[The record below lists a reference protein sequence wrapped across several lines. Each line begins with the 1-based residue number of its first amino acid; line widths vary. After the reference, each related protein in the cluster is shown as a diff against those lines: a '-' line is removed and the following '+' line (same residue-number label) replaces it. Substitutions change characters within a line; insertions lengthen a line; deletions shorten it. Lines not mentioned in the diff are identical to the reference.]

1 MKWMSDFVNKI
12 FAETGS
18 KVSEDE
24 EIVSF
29 NTEYIRDAYKLF
41 MDLPKE

>member
-1 MKWMSDFVNKI
+1 MDWMLDFVNKI
-12 FAETGS
+12 FSDTGS
-18 KVSEDE
+18 KVTGDE